1 MFTSRPLPG
10 SHFFRGRA
18 LPYACATGPGA
29 QPEVGTQEHAPQAPC
44 AVSPLPRGARV
55 PTAMQVW
62 GLRHHLVLWT
72 QVVNS
77 SAFAAWTPGSP
88 GSHVCA
94 QMPGLVTCNSV
105 GLQALVPF
113 QFVCLHLQ
121 CIISVVF

>member
-1 MFTSRPLPG
+1 MCISRPLPG

-29 QPEVGTQEHAPQAPC
+29 QPEVGTQELAPKAPR
-44 AVSPLPRGARV
+44 AVCPLPHGARV
-55 PTAMQVW
+55 PTATQVW

-88 GSHVCA
+88 GSHDCG
-94 QMPGLVTCNSV
+94 QMPGLVTC
-105 GLQALVPF
+105 
-113 QFVCLHLQ
+113 
-121 CIISVVF
+121 ISCN